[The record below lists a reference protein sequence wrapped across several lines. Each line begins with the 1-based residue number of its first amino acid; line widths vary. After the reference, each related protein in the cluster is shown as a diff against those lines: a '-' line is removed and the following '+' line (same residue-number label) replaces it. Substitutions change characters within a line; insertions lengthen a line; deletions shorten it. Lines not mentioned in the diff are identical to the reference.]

1 VIPDPDALP
10 ALVDAIYEAAFEPS
24 RWSVALPRLV
34 RALDAERGFLGFT
47 STVRGRTVSSVFHEF
62 DPDFL
67 KQWQGEFG
75 GSDPW
80 YERAGKLPTGKVAH
94 GAQVVPFEDLRATEV
109 HAAVFQP
116 FGIDDLICTSVA
128 EHDRYFDF
136 VTVHRSRR
144 IGLFEESEVRA
155 MRLLAPH
162 LVRAVKIHDK
172 LSHLSDAR
180 TAHEALLD
188 RLPYG
193 VLLLDGRGRILGA
206 NREAERIL
214 AARDGLGVRAGAVYA
229 SHASAQNELAAAVGR
244 TCDPAKQRGVHVG
257 ALLAVPR
264 PSAARAYQ
272 VLVAPVPER
281 PRERVFG
288 FTEARTA
295 AVMVVSDPETAPEP
309 AAETLSRLFGLT
321 PAVAKLAAALAAGR
335 TLAEHAE
342 EASITRGTARW
353 HLKELFART
362 GTSRQAEL
370 VRLLLGG
377 IAQLPSS
384 RRRPLVS

>member
-1 VIPDPDALP
+1 MIPDPDALL

-24 RWSVALPRLV
+24 RWSVALPLLV
-34 RALDAERGFLGFT
+34 RALNAERGFLGFT
-47 STVRGRTVSSVFHEF
+47 STVPGRTSSSVFHEF
-62 DPDFL
+62 DPEFL
-67 KQWQGEFG
+67 NQWQGEFG

-80 YERAGKLPTGKVAH
+80 YERAGSLPTGKVAQ
-94 GAQVVPFEDLRATEV
+94 GAQVVPFEVLRATEV

-128 EHDRYFDF
+128 KHDRHFDF

-155 MRLLAPH
+155 MRFLAPH
-162 LVRAVKIHDK
+162 LVRAGKIHDK

-180 TAHEALLD
+180 TAQETLLD

-193 VLLLDGRGRILGA
+193 VLLLDGRGRTLGA

-229 SHASAQNELAAAVGR
+229 PHPIAQKKLAAAVSQ
-244 TCDPAKQRGVHVG
+244 TCDTARQSSADAG
-257 ALLAVPR
+257 ALLAIPR

-288 FTEARTA
+288 FTEMRPA
-295 AVMVVSDPETAPEP
+295 AVMVVSDPEAAPEP
-309 AAETLSRLFGLT
+309 AAETLRRLFGLT
-321 PAVAKLAAALAAGR
+321 PAVARLAAALAAGR

-342 EASITRGTARW
+342 EVGITQGTARW

-370 VRLLLGG
+370 VRLMLGG
-377 IAQLPSS
+377 IAPLPSS
-384 RRRPLVS
+384 RRRSLVP

>member
-1 VIPDPDALP
+1 MIPDPDALL
-10 ALVDAIYEAAFEPS
+10 ALVDAIYEASFEPS
-24 RWSVALPRLV
+24 RWSIALPLLV
-34 RALDAERGFLGFT
+34 RALNAEQGFLGFT
-47 STVRGRTVSSVFHEF
+47 STVRGRTISSVAHEF
-62 DPDFL
+62 HPEFL
-67 KQWQGEFG
+67 NQWQGEFG

-80 YERAGKLPTGKVAH
+80 YERGGKLPTGKVVQ
-94 GAQVVPFEDLRATEV
+94 GAEVVPFEDLRATKV
-109 HAAVFQP
+109 HAGVFQP

-144 IGLFEESEVRA
+144 IGLFEEPEVRA
-155 MRLLAPH
+155 MRFLAPH
-162 LVRAVKIHDK
+162 LVRAAKIHDK

-193 VLLLDGRGRILGA
+193 VLLLDGRGRTLGA
-206 NREAERIL
+206 NPEAERIL
-214 AARDGLGVRAGAVYA
+214 AARDGLGVRSGAVYA
-229 SHASAQNELAAAVGR
+229 SHPNAQKKLAAAVGQ
-244 TCDPAKQRGVHVG
+244 TCDSARQGSAHVG

-281 PRERVFG
+281 PGERIFG
-288 FTEARTA
+288 FTERRTA
-295 AVMVVSDPETAPEP
+295 AVMVVSDPDAAAEP

-321 PAVAKLAAALAAGR
+321 PAVARLAAALAAGR

-342 EASITRGTARW
+342 DAGITQGTARW
-353 HLKELFART
+353 HLKALFART

-370 VRLLLGG
+370 VRLLLAG

-384 RRRPLVS
+384 GSPSLEP

>member
-1 VIPDPDALP
+1 MIRDPDGLD
-10 ALVDAIYEAAFEPS
+10 ALVDAIYEAAFEPR
-24 RWSVALPRLV
+24 RWSIALPMLV
-34 RALDAERGFLGFT
+34 RALAAERGFLGFT
-47 STVRGRTVSSVFHEF
+47 STVRGRTSSSVFHEF
-62 DPDFL
+62 DPEFL
-67 KQWQGEFG
+67 SQWQGEFG

-80 YERAGKLPTGKVAH
+80 YERAGKLPTGKVAQ
-94 GAQVVPFEDLRATEV
+94 GAQIVPFEDLRATEV

-128 EHDRYFDF
+128 EHDRHFDF

-144 IGLFEESEVRA
+144 IGLFGESEVRA
-155 MRLLAPH
+155 MRVLAPH
-162 LVRAVKIHDK
+162 LVRAAKIHDK
-172 LSHLSDAR
+172 LSHLSDAHS
-180 TAHEALLD
+180 AHEVLLD
-188 RLPYG
+188 RLPFG
-193 VLLLDGRGRILGA
+193 VLLLDERGRTLAA

-214 AARDGLGVRAGAVYA
+214 AARDGLWVRGGAV
-229 SHASAQNELAAAVGR
+229 HATHPSAQRALAAAVSQ
-244 TCDPAKQRGVHVG
+244 TCDRARPRDAHAG

-281 PRERVFG
+281 SREQVFG
-288 FTEARTA
+288 FTETRTA
-295 AVMVVSDPETAPEP
+295 AVMVVSDAEAAPEP

-335 TLAEHAE
+335 TIAEHAE
-342 EASITRGTARW
+342 EARITQGTARW

-384 RRRPLVS
+384 RRRPLAS

>member
-1 VIPDPDALP
+1 MAADSDAFD

-24 RWSVALPRLV
+24 RWSVALPLLV
-34 RALDAERGFLGFT
+34 RALNAERGFLGFT
-47 STVRGRTVSSVFHEF
+47 STVPGRTSSSAFHEF
-62 DPDFL
+62 DPEFL
-67 KQWQGEFG
+67 NQWQGEFE

-94 GAQVVPFEDLRATEV
+94 GAEVVPFEDLRATDV
-109 HAAVFQP
+109 HAGVFRP

-128 EHDRYFDF
+128 EHDRHFDF
-136 VTVHRSRR
+136 VTVHRSQR
-144 IGLFEESEVRA
+144 IGLFEESDVRA
-155 MRLLAPH
+155 MRFLAPH
-162 LVRAVKIHDK
+162 LVRAAKIHDQ

-180 TAHEALLD
+180 SAHEALLD

-193 VLLLDGRGRILGA
+193 VLLLDGRGRTLCA
-206 NREAERIL
+206 NPEAERIL

-229 SHASAQNELAAAVGR
+229 SHPNAQKALAAAVSQ
-244 TCDPAKQRGVHVG
+244 TCEGVRQRSAHVG
-257 ALLAVPR
+257 ALLTLPR

-281 PRERVFG
+281 PGERVFG
-288 FTEARTA
+288 FTETRTA
-295 AVMVVSDPETAPEP
+295 AVMVVSDPEAAPEP
-309 AAETLSRLFGLT
+309 AAETLRRLFGLT
-321 PAVAKLAAALAAGR
+321 PAVSKLAAALAAGR
-335 TLAEHAE
+335 TIADHAE
-342 EASITRGTARW
+342 EARITQGTARW
-353 HLKELFART
+353 HMKELFART

-384 RRRPLVS
+384 RRSPLAP

>member
-1 VIPDPDALP
+1 MFPDPDALF
-10 ALVDAIYEAAFEPS
+10 ALIDAIYEAAFEPS
-24 RWSVALPRLV
+24 RWSVALPLLV
-34 RALDAERGFLGFT
+34 RALNAERGFLGFT

-62 DPDFL
+62 EPEFL
-67 KQWQGEFG
+67 NQWQGEFG

-80 YERAGKLPTGKVAH
+80 YERSGKLPTGKVAQ
-94 GAQVVPFEDLRATEV
+94 GARVVPFDDLRATEV
-109 HAAVFQP
+109 HAAVFHP
-116 FGIDDLICTSVA
+116 FGIDDLICTSVG

-136 VTVHRSRR
+136 VTVHRSQR
-144 IGLFEESEVRA
+144 IGFFEDSEVRA
-155 MRLLAPH
+155 MRFLAPH
-162 LVRAVKIHDK
+162 LVRAAKIHDK
-172 LSHLSDAR
+172 LSHLSDTRA
-180 TAHEALLD
+180 AHEVLLD

-193 VLLLDGRGRILGA
+193 VLLLDGRGRTLGA

-214 AARDGLGVRAGAVYA
+214 AACDGLGVRAGAIHA
-229 SHASAQNELAAAVGR
+229 SHPDARKNLAAAVSQ
-244 TCDPAKQRGVHVG
+244 TCDPARHGSADVG

-281 PRERVFG
+281 SGERIFG
-288 FTEARTA
+288 FTGTRTA
-295 AVMVVSDPETAPEP
+295 AVIVVSDPEAAPEP
-309 AAETLSRLFGLT
+309 AAETLRRLFGLT
-321 PAVAKLAAALAAGR
+321 PAVARLAAALAAGR

-342 EASITRGTARW
+342 EAGITQGTARW

-377 IAQLPSS
+377 IAQLPTSG
-384 RRRPLVS
+384 RRSLVP

>member
-1 VIPDPDALP
+1 MIPDPDALL

-24 RWSVALPRLV
+24 RWSVALPLLV
-34 RALDAERGFLGFT
+34 RALNAERGLLGFT
-47 STVRGRTVSSVFHEF
+47 STVRGRTIGSVAHEF
-62 DPDFL
+62 DPEFL
-67 KQWQGEFG
+67 NQWQGEFG

-80 YERAGKLPTGKVAH
+80 YERAGNLPTGKVVQ

-116 FGIDDLICTSVA
+116 FGIDDLICISVA
-128 EHDRYFDF
+128 RHDRYFDF
-136 VTVHRSRR
+136 VTVHRSQR

-155 MRLLAPH
+155 MRFLAPH
-162 LVRAVKIHDK
+162 LVRAAKIHDK

-193 VLLLDGRGRILGA
+193 VLLLDGRGRRLGA

-214 AARDGLGVRAGAVYA
+214 AACDGLAGRAGAVYA
-229 SHASAQNELAAAVGR
+229 SHPDAQKKLAAAVSQ
-244 TCDPAKQRGVHVG
+244 TCDPARQGTAHAG

-281 PRERVFG
+281 SRERVFG
-288 FTEARTA
+288 FTETRTA
-295 AVMVVSDPETAPEP
+295 AVMVVSDPEAAPEP

-321 PAVAKLAAALAAGR
+321 PAAARLAAALAAGR

-342 EASITRGTARW
+342 EAGITQGTARW

-384 RRRPLVS
+384 GRRSLVP

>member
-1 VIPDPDALP
+1 VIADPDALL

-24 RWSVALPRLV
+24 RWSVALPMLV
-34 RALDAERGFLGFT
+34 RALNAEQGFLGFT
-47 STVRGRTVSSVFHEF
+47 STVRGRTISSVAHEF
-62 DPDFL
+62 HPEFL
-67 KQWQGEFG
+67 DQWQGEFG

-80 YERAGKLPTGKVAH
+80 YERGGRLPTGKVVQ
-94 GAQVVPFEDLRATEV
+94 GAQVVPFEDLRATKV
-109 HAAVFQP
+109 HAGVFHP

-172 LSHLSDAR
+172 LSHLSDASS
-180 TAHEALLD
+180 AHEALLD
-188 RLPYG
+188 QLPYG
-193 VLLLDGRGRILGA
+193 VLLLDGRGRTLGA

-229 SHASAQNELAAAVGR
+229 SHPDTQKTLAAAVSH
-244 TCDPAKQRGVHVG
+244 TCDSRQSSAHAG

-264 PSAARAYQ
+264 PSRARAYQ
-272 VLVAPVPER
+272 VLVAPVPEG

-288 FTEARTA
+288 FTERRTA
-295 AVMVVSDPETAPEP
+295 AVMVVSDPEAAPEP

-321 PAVAKLAAALAAGR
+321 PAVARLAAALAAGR

-342 EASITRGTARW
+342 AAGITQGTSRW

-377 IAQLPSS
+377 IAQLRSS
-384 RRRPLVS
+384 RRRPLVP

>member
-1 VIPDPDALP
+1 VLP
-10 ALVDAIYEAAFEPS
+10 L
-24 RWSVALPRLV
+24 LV
-34 RALDAERGFLGFT
+34 RALNAEQGFLGFT
-47 STVRGRTVSSVFHEF
+47 STVRGRTISSFAHEF
-62 DPDFL
+62 NPEFL
-67 KQWQGEFG
+67 NQWQGEFG

-80 YERAGKLPTGKVAH
+80 YDRGGNLPTGKVVQ
-94 GAQVVPFEDLRATEV
+94 GAQVVPFEELRATQV

-128 EHDRYFDF
+128 QHDRYFDF

-144 IGLFEESEVRA
+144 AGLFEESEVRA
-155 MRLLAPH
+155 MRFLAPH
-162 LVRAVKIHDK
+162 LVRAARIHDK

-180 TAHEALLD
+180 AAHEALLD
-188 RLPYG
+188 QLPYG
-193 VLLLDGRGRILGA
+193 VLLLDGRGRTLGV

-214 AARDGLGVRAGAVYA
+214 AACDGFGVRAGAVYA
-229 SHASAQNELAAAVGR
+229 SHPNTQKKLAAAVSH
-244 TCDPAKQRGVHVG
+244 TCDSARQSSAHAG

-264 PSAARAYQ
+264 PSMARAYQ
-272 VLVAPVPER
+272 VLVAPVPEG

-288 FTEARTA
+288 FTEMRVA
-295 AVMVVSDPETAPEP
+295 AVMVVSDPEAAPEP

-321 PAVAKLAAALAAGR
+321 PAVARLAAALAAGR

-342 EASITRGTARW
+342 EAGITQGTSRW
-353 HLKELFART
+353 HLKALFART

-377 IAQLPSS
+377 IAQLRSS
-384 RRRPLVS
+384 RRLPLVR

>member
-1 VIPDPDALP
+1 M
-10 ALVDAIYEAAFEPS
+10 
-24 RWSVALPRLV
+24 
-34 RALDAERGFLGFT
+34 
-47 STVRGRTVSSVFHEF
+47 RGRTISSAFHEF
-62 DPDFL
+62 EPEFL
-67 KQWQGEFG
+67 NQWQGEFG

-80 YERAGKLPTGKVAH
+80 YERAGKLPTGKVAQ
-94 GAQVVPFEDLRATEV
+94 GAKIVPFEDLRATEV

-144 IGLFEESEVRA
+144 IGWFEESDVRA
-155 MRLLAPH
+155 MHFLAPH
-162 LVRAVKIHDK
+162 LVRAAKIHDK
-172 LSHLSDAR
+172 LSHLSEAR
-180 TAHEALLD
+180 AAHEALLD

-193 VLLLDGRGRILGA
+193 VLLLDQRGRTLAA

-214 AARDGLGVRAGAVYA
+214 AARDGLGVRGGAVQA
-229 SHASAQNELAAAVGR
+229 SHPNAQKMLAAAVGQ
-244 TCDPAKQRGVHVG
+244 TCDVTRRRSADVG
-257 ALLAVPR
+257 ALLVVPR

-272 VLVAPVPER
+272 VLLAPVPER
-281 PRERVFG
+281 PRERIFG
-288 FTEARTA
+288 FTETRTA
-295 AVMVVSDPETAPEP
+295 AVMVMSDPEAAPEP

-321 PAVAKLAAALAAGR
+321 PAVAKLAAAVAAGR
-335 TLAEHAE
+335 TIAEHAE
-342 EASITRGTARW
+342 EARITQGTARW

-377 IAQLPSS
+377 IAQLPWS
-384 RRRPLVS
+384 RPLVR

>member
-1 VIPDPDALP
+1 MIPDPDALP

-229 SHASAQNELAAAVGR
+229 SHASAQNKLAAAVGR

-309 AAETLSRLFGLT
+309 AAETLSSLFGLT